1 MKTTDLKSIKNTM
14 LLFLYFDIQETE
26 FSPVVVTHPIFESGI
41 VTLPNSNKIS
51 NILEDKD
58 GYSEIIEWYK
68 NRIEKT
74 NSVDSLYYMIRKS
87 YKLTFIKFIEKYLSI
102 EDISRLFAE
111 AWTSSENPNQ
121 DVNVSLAQLTRIF
134 KKTNKEI
141 LMTEEEYEIY
151 NNLPETFTVYRGVAK
166 GRNPK
171 GMSWTRNLEVAKWFA
186 NRFNYGNKTGYI
198 QQATANKKDVLAYFN
213 RRDEDEIVI
222 NIKSLNNIC
231 IL

>member
-1 MKTTDLKSIKNTM
+1 MKTTDLKSIKSIV
-14 LLFLYFDIQETE
+14 LSFLYFDIEETE
-26 FSPVVVTHPIFESGI
+26 FSPIIVTHPIFESGI
-41 VTLPNSNKIS
+41 VMLPNSNKPY
-51 NILEDKD
+51 NILEDED
-58 GYSEIIEWYK
+58 AYNEIIECYK
-68 NRIEKT
+68 NRIKKA
-74 NSVDSLYYMIRKS
+74 NSIDTLFYMIRKS

-102 EDISRLFAE
+102 EDLSTLLAE

-121 DVNVSLAQLTRIF
+121 DVNVSLTQLTRMF
-134 KKTNKEI
+134 KKTNKKY

-151 NNLPETFTVYRGVAK
+151 NNLPETFTVYRGVAS

-171 GMSWTRNLEVAKWFA
+171 GMSWTQSLEVAKWFS
-186 NRFNYGNKTGYI
+186 NRFNYGNKGYI

-222 NIKSLNNIC
+222 NVKNLNDIC

>member
-1 MKTTDLKSIKNTM
+1 MKTTDLKSIKSIV
-14 LLFLYFDIQETE
+14 LSFLYFDIEETE
-26 FSPVVVTHPIFESGI
+26 FSPIIVTHPIFESGI
-41 VTLPNSNKIS
+41 VMLPNSNKPY
-51 NILEDKD
+51 NILEDED
-58 GYSEIIEWYK
+58 AYNEIIECYK
-68 NRIEKT
+68 NRIDKA
-74 NSVDSLYYMIRKS
+74 NSIDTLFYMIRKS

-102 EDISRLFAE
+102 EDLSTLLAE

-121 DVNVSLAQLTRIF
+121 DVNVSLTQLTRMF
-134 KKTNKEI
+134 KKTNKKY

-151 NNLPETFTVYRGVAK
+151 NNLPETFTVYRGVAS

-171 GMSWTRNLEVAKWFA
+171 GMSWTQSLEVAKWFS
-186 NRFNYGNKTGYI
+186 NRFNYGNKGYI

-222 NIKSLNNIC
+222 NVKNLNDIC